1 MKLRPDYI
9 ERIKKLETLKF
20 NNFLIKDKNIHHI
33 SNHARGNLYD
43 NITRIDFNALYPNI
57 LIGLFDEGLLNEK
70 WKNDINKVKWFLEN
84 RSDKRL
90 SPDEYEKWKIHCNS
104 LYIKIKSPYVVEYM
118 NIFYSELIEKYGDLI
133 IYIDVDRIYF
143 KLSKEEFQIK
153 TNIEELNDFNYYVEF
168 INYFYA
174 EELKKYIEQ
183 DSFGQLACSGFKE
196 PNKTNLENL
205 IKREIRRR
213 KLDNLGI

>member
-9 ERIKKLETLKF
+9 ERIKKLEDLKF

-57 LIGLFDEGLLNEK
+57 LIGLFNEGLLNEK

-84 RSDKRL
+84 RSDLKLL
-90 SPDEYEKWKIHCNS
+90 SPDEYGKWKIHCNS

-118 NIFYSELIEKYGDLI
+118 NIFYSELIEKY
-133 IYIDVDRIYF
+133 
-143 KLSKEEFQIK
+143 E
-153 TNIEELNDFNYYVEF
+153 T
-168 INYFYA
+168 
-174 EELKKYIEQ
+174 
-183 DSFGQLACSGFKE
+183 
-196 PNKTNLENL
+196 
-205 IKREIRRR
+205 
-213 KLDNLGI
+213 